1 VSAEHR
7 QTEASRP
14 ARQRTAA
21 VAVGLSVLLHA
32 LLLAALLVVSS
43 ASASA
48 KIELDQ
54 KPVKA
59 RLLRLGNKR
68 DPKLLPRKPSAA
80 APPAPKAVEVAGAKP
95 AAKPVE
101 TAPARPA
108 AKRPAKQDAKRRS
121 ALFDAFASAS
131 ASDEELSGD
140 PDGDPDG
147 DSDTADEGERYFGL
161 ILAKSRRN
169 YGITKT
175 ISPHELVSLKA
186 VVVLYIGELG
196 ELLRDP
202 QIQKSSG
209 NDQFDQD
216 VILSLRKAAPF
227 GPPPQHLVQTLKTVG
242 IAIEAT
248 P

>member
-1 VSAEHR
+1 M
-7 QTEASRP
+7 
-14 ARQRTAA
+14 
-21 VAVGLSVLLHA
+21 
-32 LLLAALLVVSS
+32 
-43 ASASA
+43 
-48 KIELDQ
+48 
-54 KPVKA
+54 
-59 RLLRLGNKR
+59 
-68 DPKLLPRKPSAA
+68 
-80 APPAPKAVEVAGAKP
+80 AGAKP